1 MTASSNNHRVAV
13 VFDFGG
19 VLFDWNPT
27 YLYRRFF
34 NGDMAAAADFLTE
47 IGFEAWNEQQDA
59 GRPFDEAV
67 AELCQKFPQYTR
79 LIQAYHDYY
88 EESIQGPIQPSVDLL
103 VSLKEAGYPL
113 FALSNWSVEKFEIIR
128 PRYAFLDCFD
138 DILLSGSV
146 KLIKPDPRIYQV
158 FLERINRLASE
169 CVFIDDSIQNITAA
183 AQLGFFAVHYQAPD
197 QLHKDL
203 DRLGLI

>member
-1 MTASSNNHRVAV
+1 MTFSSHNHRLAV

-19 VLFDWNPT
+19 VLFDWNPA

-67 AELCQKFPQYTR
+67 AELCQKFPQYTS
-79 LIQAYHDYY
+79 LIHAYHDHY
-88 EESIQGPIQPSVDLL
+88 EESILGPIQSSVDLL
-103 VSLKEAGYPL
+103 AALKKAGFPL

-138 DILLSGSV
+138 EILLSGSV
-146 KLIKPDPRIYQV
+146 KLNKPDPRIFQV
-158 FLERINRLASE
+158 FLERIKRSASE
-169 CVFIDDSIQNITAA
+169 CVFIDDSIQNTTAA
-183 AQLGFFAVHYQAPD
+183 AQLGFIAVHYQAPD
-197 QLHKDL
+197 QLRKDL
-203 DRLGLI
+203 GRLGLI